1 MSNYNDNGCGC
12 EKNPPCLGCVEEDS
26 SANRLHLYAVWT
38 IASDTSETEKT
49 YIMAL
54 HEEGAACLYHKA
66 RARDHGNILC
76 EVVVS
81 KVADAEVCDE

>member
-38 IASDTSETEKT
+38 IASDTSETEKWGKQSDEGDNRREKEAEDLSRLWFLFRDAK
-49 YIMAL
+49 AL
-54 HEEGAACLYHKA
+54 NLKENK
-66 RARDHGNILC
+66 
-76 EVVVS
+76 S
-81 KVADAEVCDE
+81 